1 MHRDNGKKSRT
12 FKQNTRG
19 SISGNISRTP
29 RKEIKTISDNSTIL
43 KKNAN
48 GYDYKYTNLSQIHK
62 YLESQNITYYQY
74 IETDTR
80 GNDFVYTVPIING
93 EEKPARKG
101 ARIVGYKLQG
111 KSNPAQEQG
120 SAITYARRY
129 SLLLAFGLATVD
141 DDAESLTETRQQQQ
155 QYKAQ
160 AKRPNT
166 NKKTSEEILG
176 LARFKELS
184 DIVKDTETIKS
195 ILKANGLKN
204 SEDLG
209 MLPEVEYT
217 KIKKKFE
224 STILAE
230 EKKA

>member
-1 MHRDNGKKSRT
+1 M
-12 FKQNTRG
+12 
-19 SISGNISRTP
+19 
-29 RKEIKTISDNSTIL
+29 
-43 KKNAN
+43 
-48 GYDYKYTNLSQIHK
+48 
-62 YLESQNITYYQY
+62 
-74 IETDTR
+74 
-80 GNDFVYTVPIING
+80 
-93 EEKPARKG
+93 
-101 ARIVGYKLQG
+101 
-111 KSNPAQEQG
+111 
-120 SAITYARRY
+120 
-129 SLLLAFGLATVD
+129 D

-155 QYKAQ
+155 QNKAQ
-160 AKRPNT
+160 AKRQNT

-217 KIKKKFE
+217 KIKKKIE